1 MPALHFPRNGS
12 GERRQ
17 SYNTGRSG
25 SLLHICLYAILLASA
40 HSGARYY
47 AIPIYPVARGKAR
60 GEEDGLS
67 RCRRNRGDEIVCS
80 NITGA
85 PCARPRSPEDGTLLA
100 GNCPGDVANGSDDS
114 NLVCLYLRHGAHVFS
129 TSADVAVVVGSD
141 GVGDGSDGG
150 GGGGGDDGGGDYRAA
165 LLCQRSLGRTEDI
178 LVARIYPV
186 SRTLICQER
195 TNLIRASGPKA
206 CHTTTEPHVLPRR
219 NLPLRFYSFLH
230 M

>member
-47 AIPIYPVARGKAR
+47 AIPIYPVPRGKEEEEEEEEEEVEEEEE
-60 GEEDGLS
+60 GEKKTVS

-114 NLVCLYLRHGAHVFS
+114 NLVCLYLRYGAHVFS
-129 TSADVAVVVGSD
+129 TSADVTVVVG
-141 GVGDGSDGG
+141 DGG
-150 GGGGGDDGGGDYRAA
+150 SGGDDGGGDYRAA
-165 LLCQRSLGRTEDI
+165 LLCQRSPG
-178 LVARIYPV
+178 
-186 SRTLICQER
+186 S
-195 TNLIRASGPKA
+195 NS
-206 CHTTTEPHVLPRR
+206 
-219 NLPLRFYSFLH
+219 
-230 M
+230 